1 MAEIIKRG
9 EILRVD
15 VYPAPM
21 GEEGWRARAKDDSG
35 SQAIYPIEAG
45 SLAEAIE
52 MTIDF
57 LFDDVTRDDF
67 GVDTREGWAIWERV
81 KDGYRPTLTTKDGLT
96 VYDLDPQ
103 SSELWAVAGPA
114 GFKKSDIDP
123 DNLPERFRWVT
134 AEEWQELV
142 FGGDLFE

>member
-21 GEEGWRARAKDDSG
+21 GEEGWMARAKDDNG
-35 SQAIYPIEAG
+35 NQATFPFEAG

-52 MTIDF
+52 TTIDF

-67 GVDTREGWAIWERV
+67 GVCQREGWAIWERV
-81 KDGYRPTLTTKDGLT
+81 NDGD
-96 VYDLDPQ
+96 
-103 SSELWAVAGPA
+103 
-114 GFKKSDIDP
+114 
-123 DNLPERFRWVT
+123 
-134 AEEWQELV
+134 
-142 FGGDLFE
+142 

>member
-1 MAEIIKRG
+1 MAEMIKRG

-21 GEEGWRARAKDDSG
+21 GEEGWRARAKDDNG
-35 SQAIYPIEAG
+35 NQAIYPIEAG

-52 MTIDF
+52 TTIDF
-57 LFDDVTRDDF
+57 LFDDVTRDNF
-67 GVDTREGWAIWERV
+67 GVCLREGWAIWERV
-81 KDGYRPTLTTKDGLT
+81 SDGDRPTLTTKDGLT

-103 SSELWAVAGPA
+103 ASELWAVAGPA
-114 GFKKSDIDP
+114 GFKKGDIDT

-134 AEEWQELV
+134 AEEWEGLV
-142 FGGDLFE
+142 NDGE